1 MWKTYFHIL
10 LIQVKGVTKVEL
22 LSIGF
27 DSNLQKVK
35 EVFDKKSIL
44 LKEELYI
51 DKKTKKIG
59 NTIFLKYELKDEKNK
74 YVNTKNILKYYIA
87 DIITDIVIDLYQDKL
102 LKRIIN
108 DRCYYLE
115 NCEKKEIFEKTKRRI
130 KNDKLTINKIKVKA
144 NEKSKVLKEV
154 LDYLESNDEIILE
167 GFISFR
173 LRFLVNY
180 LEDTLDNVLDD
191 FVIEREYKEFIKIL
205 RYFVE
210 IQEPKINT
218 VNVIIYEDNKYELYD
233 IKKRLINNEFLE
245 EIAKEMSENNM
256 NYEDLLISSLI
267 TIAPENIVLHLYNK
281 KKSEKIVEII
291 KNVFENKVKICN
303 GCTFCL
309 SVKENM
315 KNKR

>member
-1 MWKTYFHIL
+1 ML

-27 DSNLQKVK
+27 DSKLQKVK

-51 DKKTKKIG
+51 DKRTKKIG
-59 NTIFLKYELKDEKNK
+59 NTIFLKYELEDEKNK

-87 DIITDIVIDLYQDKL
+87 DVITDIVIDLYQDKL

-115 NCEKKEIFEKTKRRI
+115 NCEKEEILEETKKRI
-130 KNDKLTINKIKVKA
+130 RNDKLTINKIRAKA

-267 TIAPENIVLHLYNK
+267 TIAPKNIVLHLYDK

-291 KNVFENKVKICN
+291 KNVFENKVEICS